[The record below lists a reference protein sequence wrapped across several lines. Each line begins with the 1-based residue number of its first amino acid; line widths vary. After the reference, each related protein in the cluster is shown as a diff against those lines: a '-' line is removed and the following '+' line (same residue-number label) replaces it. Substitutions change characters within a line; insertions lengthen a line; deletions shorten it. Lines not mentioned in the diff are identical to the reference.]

1 MSGEQRAPLVVHIL
15 YSFHIGGLENGV
27 VNLINHMPPTRYRH
41 VVIALADVD
50 EVFRARIVRSD
61 VEVIALNKPPGHGVR
76 VFRQMYTLLRQL
88 RPDIVHTR
96 NLAALEM
103 VIPAWLAR
111 VPVRIHGEHGWDS
124 ADPDGRSKKYRLLRR
139 LYSPFVTHYI
149 ALSGHLSSYL
159 TRGVG
164 VAAKRISRI
173 CNGVDL
179 SRFNT
184 ASAARA
190 QLPAGFRDGG
200 GVVFGTVGRLQPVK
214 DQRNLI
220 RALAHWRSTG
230 DVEAQCAR
238 LVIVGDG
245 PMRAQLA
252 ADIEREGLSAVV
264 WLTGARDDVP
274 ALMNAMDCFV
284 LPSQAEGISN
294 TLLEAMASGLP
305 TVATRVGGNVELVA
319 EEDSGL
325 LVAPEDPGALAAALA
340 RIAADPAGRRRMGE
354 AARQRAMSQFS
365 LETMVDRY
373 LAVYDQALGTIGAD
387 VALSNG

>member
-1 MSGEQRAPLVVHIL
+1 
-15 YSFHIGGLENGV
+15 
-27 VNLINHMPPTRYRH
+27 
-41 VVIALADVD
+41 
-50 EVFRARIVRSD
+50 
-61 VEVIALNKPPGHGVR
+61 
-76 VFRQMYTLLRQL
+76 
-88 RPDIVHTR
+88 
-96 NLAALEM
+96 
-103 VIPAWLAR
+103 
-111 VPVRIHGEHGWDS
+111 
-124 ADPDGRSKKYRLLRR
+124 
-139 LYSPFVTHYI
+139 
-149 ALSGHLSSYL
+149 
-159 TRGVG
+159 
-164 VAAKRISRI
+164 
-173 CNGVDL
+173 
-179 SRFNT
+179 
-184 ASAARA
+184 
-190 QLPAGFRDGG
+190 
-200 GVVFGTVGRLQPVK
+200 
-214 DQRNLI
+214 
-220 RALAHWRSTG
+220 
-230 DVEAQCAR
+230 
-238 LVIVGDG
+238 
-245 PMRAQLA
+245 MRAQLA